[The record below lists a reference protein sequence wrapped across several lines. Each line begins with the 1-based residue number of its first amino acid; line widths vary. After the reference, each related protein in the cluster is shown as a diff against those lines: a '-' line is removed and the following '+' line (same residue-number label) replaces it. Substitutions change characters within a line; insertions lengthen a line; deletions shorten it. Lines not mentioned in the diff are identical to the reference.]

1 MNNAIETK
9 PSSGLSP
16 MIRLDQVSKI
26 YKRGTEEVHAVENVS
41 LSIEPGS
48 FVCLLGSSGS
58 GKSTLLHMIGCLDQP
73 SDGKI
78 FLDDKEIPLQER
90 KRIQIRRNFFGFI
103 FQQFFLIP
111 TLNVEENILLPLV
124 FMKKQKDDQALDK
137 IIRLVHLEHR
147 KKHRPS
153 QLSGGEM
160 QRVAIARALMND
172 PRILIADEPT
182 GNLDSKNSIEMFEL
196 FRDLNE
202 KTQMTIICATH
213 NQELAKMSGRI
224 LTIKD
229 GKLQ

>member
-16 MIRLDQVSKI
+16 MIRLDHVSKI